1 MVKHPPATRETGVR
15 SLSGEDLLEKEMATH
30 SSVLAWE
37 IPWTK
42 ESSGLWS
49 VGSQKSRTQLTDDN
63 NNKHN
68 FKIIELKEEV
78 DKLRLI
84 FGEFLTLLATD
95 RATRQKLSL

>member
-1 MVKHPPATRETGVR
+1 
-15 SLSGEDLLEKEMATH
+15 MATH

-42 ESSGLWS
+42 ESSGLWP
-49 VGSQKSRTQLTDDN
+49 VGSQKSRTQLSDNN

-78 DKLRLI
+78 DEFRLI

-95 RATRQKLSL
+95 RATRQKLIL

>member
-1 MVKHPPATRETGVR
+1 
-15 SLSGEDLLEKEMATH
+15 MATH

-42 ESSGLWS
+42 ESSGLWP
-49 VGSQKSRTQLTDDN
+49 VGSQKSRTQLSDNN

-68 FKIIELKEEV
+68 FKIIDLKEEV
-78 DKLRLI
+78 DEFRLI